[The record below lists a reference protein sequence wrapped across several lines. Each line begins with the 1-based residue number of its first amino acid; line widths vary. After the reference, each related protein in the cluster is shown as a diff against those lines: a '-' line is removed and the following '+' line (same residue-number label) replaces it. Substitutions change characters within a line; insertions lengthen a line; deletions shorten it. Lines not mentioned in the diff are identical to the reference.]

1 MKEFKILVFELNKE
15 LYATDIMEVERIL
28 GYEIPTQLPESPE
41 FLDGVIKY
49 EDGILPI
56 INLANKFKLKSK
68 AISDENK
75 LIVIKKQV
83 GKFAILVD
91 SVCEVI
97 NINEEDIDDPR
108 TISTFISQKY
118 IKGLVK
124 KEKKIIIILDLSKIL
139 TEEEEEAIVF

>member
-56 INLANKFKLKSK
+56 INLANKFKLKNK

>member
-28 GYEIPTQLPESPE
+28 GYEKPTQLPESPA

-124 KEKKIIIILDLSKIL
+124 KENKIIIILDLSKIL

>member
-28 GYEIPTQLPESPE
+28 GYETPTQLPESPA

-108 TISTFISQKY
+108 TISTFISQQY

>member
-28 GYEIPTQLPESPE
+28 GYEIPTQLPESPA